1 MVVICG
7 LFVVVV
13 LKNEEEKKKS
23 IFRRAR
29 FQRIS
34 FFSPPSGEIWG
45 RGRWDTP
52 QAAP

>member
-1 MVVICG
+1 MVICG
-7 LFVVVV
+7 LFVVV
-13 LKNEEEKKKS
+13 LKNKGKKKKS

-45 RGRWDTP
+45 RGGWGTP
-52 QAAP
+52 QTAP